1 MYGSDQKPKF
11 QIRVDKHTDGMWSFG
26 IALSHMFEETYLYI
40 NFYKWQISIG
50 YLYEYEDIWVDE
62 F

>member
-11 QIRVDKHTDGMWSFG
+11 QIRVDKRDDGMWSFG
-26 IALSHMFEETYLYI
+26 IALSHFFKETYLYV

-50 YLYEYEDIWVDE
+50 YLYQYDEDWIDE